1 MSVLLLVVLVL
12 LLGYLGGLSHSTPN
26 PVLTPLVV
34 TTYIGGSITLTCTK
48 PDLNMEI
55 GWFTDLIPLV
65 FQLDEDKYNIS
76 LEKPINDIINNN
88 TIVYCIGR
96 YASDRTQYYQ
106 SNLSTIIIQG
116 CLSAVH
122 PSINQSDPCTL
133 LIYWDPPFT
142 LPGVPILGYNINITN
157 TVTNETNKTF
167 ITETQVHV
175 PLGYYTVSIAGVN
188 PVGEGNISTIHV
200 DPTQYS
206 TDFNISDNV
215 TVSRNG
221 NEWTVQVIVENNVL
235 CGQNKDKDKQMS
247 MNIINQKNTTDNY
260 TTSDITPSTIDNN
273 STLLSSITT

>member
-1 MSVLLLVVLVL
+1 
-12 LLGYLGGLSHSTPN
+12 
-26 PVLTPLVV
+26 
-34 TTYIGGSITLTCTK
+34 
-48 PDLNMEI
+48 MEI